1 MTTPPEPTPET
12 AAPKAR
18 VAGMMQ
24 RAMLWNLLNFAFSQG
39 AGIVIFFMIAAQ
51 VPPHI
56 FGVIALATIAA
67 DYVSMEGRNAAMDAI
82 LQVGR
87 YDEKSLSS
95 AFTCFLVITLVIA
108 GGMWLAA
115 PTVGAA
121 VAEPLVADFMPLF
134 GLMMLPVPW
143 LAVMDAIMM
152 RDLRYKEATQRSIVG
167 TLVGGAV
174 GIGLAFSPWLLWA
187 LFGQRLVSLIV
198 VTALEY
204 KYTRWAPKLHFDRT
218 SGFDFARRFFALWM
232 ISTLIQTISRTTLL
246 VFGLRYD
253 VVTVGLLRATNRI
266 SEAVQG
272 PIISPLTNLWFPLM
286 SKVKGDIAGERHVY
300 NSIVRTA
307 TFVAL
312 PTFAGLAI
320 VADDAVAL
328 LLPEQYAGVAP
339 ILRATSITL
348 LFIPVLWFNVV
359 ALSAMGMNRMSLA
372 YTAIIVASSLST
384 LVAFHD
390 ASPPAALLIMSVP
403 CVMVGIAGN
412 VILNRRLQ
420 QTNLEHYGAMIPAV
434 LATLAMSAATYALT
448 ASTSAWSVLPRLA
461 LCVTAGGAT
470 YFGWLFAFHRIWLK
484 DRISLLRGREPVAS

>member
-1 MTTPPEPTPET
+1 MTPPPEPTPET
-12 AAPKAR
+12 VAPGAR

-56 FGVIALATIAA
+56 FGVIALATLAA
-67 DYVSMEGRNAAMDAI
+67 DYVSLEGRNAAMDAI

-108 GGMWLAA
+108 GGLWLAA
-115 PTVGAA
+115 PGVGAA
-121 VAEPLVADFMPLF
+121 VAEPLVTDFMPLF

-143 LAVMDAIMM
+143 LSVMDAIMM

-204 KYTRWAPKLHFDRT
+204 KYTRWLPKLHFDRK

-232 ISTLIQTISRTTLL
+232 ISTLIQTISRATLL
-246 VFGLRYD
+246 AFGLRYD

-320 VADDAVAL
+320 VADDVVAL
-328 LLPEQYAGVAP
+328 LLPQQYAGVAP

-348 LFIPVLWFNVV
+348 LLIPVLWFNVV

-372 YTAIIVASSLST
+372 YTAILVASSLST

-390 ASPPAALLIMSVP
+390 VSPPAALLIMSVP
-403 CVMVGIAGN
+403 CVIVGIAGN

-420 QTNLEHYGAMIPAV
+420 QTNLAHYGAMIPAV

-484 DRISLLRGREPVAS
+484 DRILLLRGREPVPS